1 MPMES
6 LSSLVGGLGIALHP
20 INLFY
25 CFVGVFIGT
34 LVGVLPGIGAT
45 GALSLLLPV
54 TFQLTPLG
62 GLIMLMGILYGS
74 QYGGSTTSILLNIP
88 GEASSVVTCLDGYA
102 LARKGKAGPAL
113 GMAAIASFYAGTV
126 SLFGLVFLTPFLGE
140 FGLRFGPPE
149 YFCLMTFG
157 MTLVLYLS
165 SSLEKALM
173 MAALGL
179 ILAMVGLDP
188 ITSEPRFTFGVVAF
202 RDGIG
207 FAQIV
212 IGLFGVSEIL
222 ITLEAPGR
230 QIFDTHIK
238 NLLPSLQDYKDSFW
252 PATRASFLSFLMGII
267 PGMGVAI
274 PTFVSYTLEKR
285 MSNHP
290 EKFGTG
296 LIEGVAIPEAA
307 NNAASEGAMVP
318 LLSLG
323 IPTGAA
329 NALVLGALVMYGMTP
344 GPLLVKNSPDVFW
357 GVIGSMY
364 IGNAMLL
371 LLNLPLIGLWVR
383 VLKIPYHML
392 FAMIIFF
399 CLIGAYTLG
408 NNVADMYIMI
418 FFGVIGYLMKKFG
431 YDAPPLIMA
440 LVLGP
445 FMEGNLRRSLI
456 LSKGSFLIF
465 FQQPIAAIFLGLAIL
480 VLISSLMTEKRKR
493 MQAIKQGEED

>member
-1 MPMES
+1 MES
-6 LSSLVGGLGIALHP
+6 LTSLMWGLGIALQP

-34 LVGVLPGIGAT
+34 LVGVLPGIGPV
-45 GALSLLLPV
+45 GALALLLPV
-54 TFQLTPLG
+54 TFQITPLG

-102 LARKGKAGPAL
+102 MARKGMAGPAL
-113 GMAAIASFYAGTV
+113 GMAALASFFAGTV
-126 SLFGLVFLTPFLGE
+126 SLFGLVFLAPLLGE

-165 SSLEKALM
+165 SSLEKAMM

-188 ITSEPRFTFGVVAF
+188 ITSEQRFTYGFVAL
-202 RDGIG
+202 RDGVG

-222 ITLEAPGR
+222 ITLEGEGAGR
-230 QIFDTHIK
+230 QIFETHIK
-238 NLLPSLQDYKDSFW
+238 NLLPSLQDWKDSFF
-252 PATRASFLSFLMGII
+252 PMTRASFLSFFMGII

-274 PTFVSYTLEKR
+274 PTFVSYALEKR
-285 MSNHP
+285 ISKHP

-296 LIEGVAIPEAA
+296 VIEGVAIPEAA
-307 NNAASEGAMVP
+307 NNAAAGGAMVP

-344 GPLLVKNSPDVFW
+344 GPLLIKQSPDVFW

-364 IGNAMLL
+364 VGNAMLL

-392 FAMIIFF
+392 FAIIIFF
-399 CLIGAYTLG
+399 CLIGAYTLS

-418 FFGVIGYLMKKFG
+418 FFGLIGYLMKKFR
-431 YDAPPLIMA
+431 YDAPPLILA

-456 LSKGSFLIF
+456 ISKGSFLIF
-465 FQQPIAAIFLGLAIL
+465 FQHPISAIFMGLALL
-480 VLISSLMTEKRKR
+480 VLISSFITEKRKKL
-493 MQAIKQGEED
+493 QAIKQGTED